1 MKILIFLLLL
11 RSLDTMGSVAERD
24 TPPPDYS
31 PTASTPPIPRDRSLS
46 PISELDTRE
55 EKLVKQTQYYFGDH
69 VIERSKHEPESETKV
84 KFSLDLRAAMFQ
96 HQPSPPPQPPRA
108 PEGGEGLSSLDI
120 LPENTKPSLN
130 RARMRRLFESQAKA
144 ATVKKSKSKQKK

>member
-46 PISELDTRE
+46 PISELDTGE

-69 VIERSKHEPESETKV
+69 VIERSKQEAEPETKV

-120 LPENTKPSLN
+120 LPENTKSSLN

>member
-1 MKILIFLLLL
+1 MRILIFLLLL

-69 VIERSKHEPESETKV
+69 VIERSKHEAEPETKV

-96 HQPSPPPQPPRA
+96 HQPSPQPQPPRA

-130 RARMRRLFESQAKA
+130 RAWMRRLFESQAKA

>member
-1 MKILIFLLLL
+1 MLSTILF
-11 RSLDTMGSVAERD
+11 RSLDAMGSVAERD

-69 VIERSKHEPESETKV
+69 VIERSKPEAESETKV

-96 HQPSPPPQPPRA
+96 HQSSPPPQPPRA

>member
-1 MKILIFLLLL
+1 
-11 RSLDTMGSVAERD
+11 MGSVAERD

-69 VIERSKHEPESETKV
+69 VIERSKPEAEPETK
-84 KFSLDLRAAMFQ
+84 
-96 HQPSPPPQPPRA
+96 
-108 PEGGEGLSSLDI
+108 
-120 LPENTKPSLN
+120 
-130 RARMRRLFESQAKA
+130 
-144 ATVKKSKSKQKK
+144 ATSKCSKQLLGTELWEVVVNHLHLWVQHVFF

>member
-1 MKILIFLLLL
+1 MLLLL

-69 VIERSKHEPESETKV
+69 VIERSKPEAEPETKV

-96 HQPSPPPQPPRA
+96 HQPSPPPPQPPRA

>member
-1 MKILIFLLLL
+1 
-11 RSLDTMGSVAERD
+11 MGSVAERD

-69 VIERSKHEPESETKV
+69 VIERSKPEAESETKV

-96 HQPSPPPQPPRA
+96 HQSSPPRA

-130 RARMRRLFESQAKA
+130 RARMRRLFESQAA
-144 ATVKKSKSKQKK
+144 SATVKKSKSKQKK